1 MGIWIKKR
9 LLAHWFDQSHY
20 DKLNADLS
28 CFLLQKKKKDN
39 PFVSFT
45 GNRTGNAIKVIQLDF
60 DFDFAHK
67 DSAAAFNATGTL
79 IKGI

>member
-9 LLAHWFDQSHY
+9 QLAHWFDQSHY
-20 DKLNADLS
+20 DKLSADLS
-28 CFLLQKKKKDN
+28 CFLLQKRKHD
-39 PFVSFT
+39 T
-45 GNRTGNAIKVIQLDF
+45 GNRMGNASKVIQLDF